1 MPIDLDYVT
10 YEVFDSGCYVFRYYN
25 QKTGLVLYKNQ
36 YLFYTIE
43 ESKKLFLT
51 ELNTIFL

>member
-10 YEVFDSGCYVFRYYN
+10 YEVFDSGCYVFRYYDK
-25 QKTGLVLYKNQ
+25 KTGLVLHKNQ

-43 ESKKLFLT
+43 ESKELFLT
-51 ELNTIFL
+51 ELETIFL